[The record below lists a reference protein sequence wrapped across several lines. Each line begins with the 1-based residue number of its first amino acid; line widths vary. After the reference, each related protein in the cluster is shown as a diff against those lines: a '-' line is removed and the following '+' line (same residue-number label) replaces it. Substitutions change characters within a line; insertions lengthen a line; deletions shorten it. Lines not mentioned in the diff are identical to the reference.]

1 MCMKGGN
8 KVSRYVI
15 NGGHRIYGETRVQG
29 SKNSVLPILAATIL
43 IKGESVITNC
53 PDITD
58 VDATV
63 RILRHL
69 GCKVTKEGHTI
80 TVDSSDV
87 TKSDIPDDLMRE
99 MRSSVVFL
107 GAIIGR
113 TGKASLSTPGGC
125 EIGLRPIDLHL
136 DAIQRFGV
144 NIQEQFA
151 KIDFEA
157 VKPLEGVNIALS
169 FPSVG
174 ATENIILTA
183 CTAKGTTV
191 ITNAAREPEISDLA
205 DFLNSCGARI
215 SGTGDGTIVIEGVKE
230 LHPVQYKVIPDR
242 IVAATYM
249 AAAAMTHGKVTLTGV
264 IPAHLLPCI
273 PVFEEAGCDIAISSG
288 SVTLTAPPYLRAIKT
303 VRTMPYPGFPT
314 DMQAQ
319 MLAMTTVCHGTS
331 VIIETIFES
340 RYKHVSELLR
350 FGAKIRVDGRMAV
363 IEGTPTLTG
372 ASVIASDLRGGASL
386 VLAGLAAQGTTTVND
401 IKYILRGYE
410 NLSGILNSLGCEIV
424 KEERLLNNGTGKD
437 GIEN

>member
-1 MCMKGGN
+1 M
-8 KVSRYVI
+8 SRYII
-15 NGGHRIYGETRVQG
+15 NGGKRLFGTAKIQG

-43 IKGESVITNC
+43 MRGESVITNC

-63 RILRHL
+63 KILRHL
-69 GCKVTKEGHTI
+69 GCKVTKTEHTVC
-80 TVDSSDV
+80 VDSSNVD
-87 TKSDIPDDLMRE
+87 KYDIPDELMRE

-113 TGKASLSTPGGC
+113 MGKACLSTPGGC

-144 NIQEQFA
+144 NIHEEFA
-151 KIDFEA
+151 KIEFETIHH
-157 VKPLEGVNIALS
+157 LEGTNISLS

-183 CTAKGTTV
+183 CLAKGTTV

-215 SGTGDGTIVIEGVKE
+215 SGTGEGTVVIEGVEK

-249 AAAAMTHGKVTLTGV
+249 SAAAMTQGKIQLTNI
-264 IPAHLLPCI
+264 IPAHIAPVI
-273 PVFEEAGCDIAISSG
+273 PVFEEAGCDIAVTASTL
-288 SVTLTAPPYLRAIKT
+288 TLTAPPRLSGIKT

-314 DMQAQ
+314 DMQAPV
-319 MLAMTTVCHGTS
+319 MAMTTVCSGTS

-363 IEGTPTLTG
+363 IEGVEKLTG
-372 ASVIASDLRGGASL
+372 AKVIASDLRGGASL
-386 VLAGLAAQGTTTVND
+386 VLAGIAAQGSSTVD
-401 IKYILRGYE
+401 DVKFIERGYE
-410 NLSGILNSLGCEIV
+410 NMCSVLNSLGCDI
-424 KEERLLNNGTGKD
+424 KEERNIQNDTEYSVRQSAG
-437 GIEN
+437 EA

>member
-1 MCMKGGN
+1 M
-8 KVSRYVI
+8 SRYII
-15 NGGHRIYGETRVQG
+15 NGGRRINGEARVQG
-29 SKNSVLPILAATIL
+29 SKNSVLPILAATVL
-43 IKGESVITNC
+43 VEGESVISNC
-53 PDITD
+53 PDISD
-58 VDATV
+58 VDATIK
-63 RILRHL
+63 ILRYL
-69 GCKVTKEGHTI
+69 GCEVKREGHTV
-80 TVDSSDV
+80 TVES
-87 TKSDIPDDLMRE
+87 TNINKSDIPDELMRE

-144 NIQEQFA
+144 NIREEFA
-151 KIDFEA
+151 RIDFEA
-157 VKPLEGVNIALS
+157 IKPIEGAKISLS

-191 ITNAAREPEISDLA
+191 ITNAAREPEITDLA
-205 DFLNSCGARI
+205 DFLNSCGAKI
-215 SGTGDGTIVIEGVKE
+215 SGAGEGCITVEGVKK
-230 LHPVQYKVIPDR
+230 LSPVHYRVIPDR

-249 AAAAMTHGKVTLTGV
+249 AAAAMTHGKIHLKSV
-264 IPAHLLPCI
+264 IPAHIAPSI
-273 PVFEEAGCDIAISSG
+273 PVFEDAGCDIEIGSSEL
-288 SVTLTAPPYLRAIKT
+288 TLTAPPVLRGIKT

-319 MLAMTTVCHGTS
+319 IMAMTAVSRGTS

-363 IEGTPTLTG
+363 IEGTEKLTG

-386 VLAGLAAQGTTTVND
+386 VLASLAADGESVVD
-401 IKYILRGYE
+401 GVRYISRGYE
-410 NLSGILNSLGCEIV
+410 DMGGVLRSLGCDI
-424 KEERLLNNGTGKD
+424 KTEERDIPDVGTAASD
-437 GIEN
+437 G

>member
-1 MCMKGGN
+1 M
-8 KVSRYVI
+8 SRYII
-15 NGGHRIYGETRVQG
+15 NGGNRLVGETRVQG

-43 IKGESVITNC
+43 VKGESVIKNC

-58 VDATV
+58 VDATIK
-63 RILRHL
+63 ILRHL
-69 GCKVTKEGHTI
+69 GCKVTRDGHNVI
-80 TVDSSDV
+80 VDSTDV
-87 TKSDIPDDLMRE
+87 INYDIPDDLMRE

-113 TGKASLSTPGGC
+113 MGKASLSTPGGC

-144 NIQEQFA
+144 NIREEYA
-151 KIDFEA
+151 KIEFETINR
-157 VKPLEGVNIALS
+157 LEGTNIPLS

-215 SGTGDGTIVIEGVKE
+215 SGTGEGTVIIEGVEK
-230 LHPVQYKVIPDR
+230 LHSVEYRVIPDR

-249 AAAAMTHGKVTLTGV
+249 SAAAMTHGKIHLTNV
-264 IPAHLLPCI
+264 IPAHIAPVI
-273 PVFEEAGCDIAISSG
+273 PVFEEAGCDITVNASTL
-288 SVTLTAPPYLRAIKT
+288 TLTAPASLSSVRTI
-303 VRTMPYPGFPT
+303 RTMPYPGFPT
-314 DMQAQ
+314 DMQAPV
-319 MLAMTTVCHGTS
+319 MAMMTVCGGTS

-363 IEGTPTLTG
+363 IEGVNMLTG
-372 ASVIASDLRGGASL
+372 ASVIASDLRGGAAL
-386 VLAGLAAQGTTTVND
+386 VLAGAAAQGTTSVDD
-401 IKYILRGYE
+401 IKFISRGYE
-410 NLSGILNSLGCEIV
+410 DISGVLSALGCDIR
-424 KEERLLNNGTGKD
+424 EERDTNGAEGSD
-437 GIEN
+437 QS

>member
-1 MCMKGGN
+1 M
-8 KVSRYVI
+8 SRYVI
-15 NGGHRIYGETRVQG
+15 NGGKRLFGATHIQG
-29 SKNSVLPILAATIL
+29 SKNSVLPILVATIL
-43 IKGESVITNC
+43 IKGETVIKNC

-63 RILRHL
+63 KILKHL
-69 GCKVTKEGHTI
+69 GCKVSRNEHNI
-80 TVDSSDV
+80 IVDSSDV
-87 TKSDIPDDLMRE
+87 KRFDIPDELMRE

-113 TGKASLSTPGGC
+113 MGKASLSTPGGC

-144 NIQEQFA
+144 NIHEEYA
-151 KIDFEA
+151 KIEFETI
-157 VKPLEGVNIALS
+157 KPLEGTNISLS

-183 CTAKGTTV
+183 CLAKGTTV

-215 SGTGDGTIVIEGVKE
+215 SGTGEGTVIIEGVDR
-230 LHPVQYKVIPDR
+230 LHPVEYKVIPDR

-249 AAAAMTHGKVTLTGV
+249 SAAAMTHGKIHLTGIIPSHLSPV
-264 IPAHLLPCI
+264 IPI
-273 PVFEEAGCDIAISSG
+273 FEEAGCDI
-288 SVTLTAPPYLRAIKT
+288 SVTASTLTLTAPARLKSIKT

-314 DMQAQ
+314 DMQAPV
-319 MLAMTTVCHGTS
+319 MAMTTVCYGTS

-363 IEGTPTLTG
+363 IEGVEQLTG
-372 ASVIASDLRGGASL
+372 ASVISSDLRGGASL
-386 VLAGLAAQGTTTVND
+386 VLAGIAAKGVTVVDD
-401 IKYILRGYE
+401 IKYIARGYE
-410 NLSGILNSLGCEIV
+410 DMSGVLTTLGCDIKQERDLTDGAGV
-424 KEERLLNNGTGKD
+424 KQS
-437 GIEN
+437 

>member
-1 MCMKGGN
+1 MA
-8 KVSRYVI
+8 RYVI
-15 NGGHRIYGETRVQG
+15 NGGNRLYGETKIQG
-29 SKNSVLPILAATIL
+29 SKNSVLPILAATVL
-43 IKGESVITNC
+43 IKGETVITNC

-63 RILRHL
+63 KILSYL
-69 GCKVTKEGHTI
+69 GCKVKREGHTVC
-80 TVDSSDV
+80 VDSTDV
-87 TKSDIPDDLMRE
+87 SRYDIPDELMRE

-144 NIQEQFA
+144 NIREEFA
-151 KIDFEA
+151 KIEFEA
-157 VKPLEGVNIALS
+157 VKPLEGFNITLS

-205 DFLNSCGARI
+205 DFLNSCGAKI
-215 SGTGDGTIVIEGVKE
+215 SGTGEGTIIIEGVKE
-230 LHPVQYKVIPDR
+230 LHPVQYRVIPDR
-242 IVAATYM
+242 IVATTYM
-249 AAAAMTHGKVTLTGV
+249 AAAAMTHGKIHLSSV
-264 IPAHLLPCI
+264 IPAHLAPVI
-273 PVFEEAGCDIAISSG
+273 PVFEEAGCDISISSG
-288 SVTLTAPPYLRAIKT
+288 GITLTAPACLRNIKT
-303 VRTMPYPGFPT
+303 IRTMPYPGFPT

-319 MLAMTTVCHGTS
+319 IMAMTTVCHGTS

-363 IEGTPTLTG
+363 IEGTQNLTG

-386 VLAGLAAQGTTTVND
+386 VLAGLAAQGTTTVDD
-401 IKYILRGYE
+401 IKYISRGYE
-410 NLSGILNSLGCEIV
+410 NMSGVLTALGCDIM
-424 KEERLLNNGTGKD
+424 KEERNVSD
-437 GIEN
+437 G

>member
-1 MCMKGGN
+1 M
-8 KVSRYVI
+8 SRYII
-15 NGGHRIYGETRVQG
+15 NGGHRLYGETRVQG
-29 SKNSVLPILAATIL
+29 SKNSVLPILAATVL
-43 IKGESVITNC
+43 IKGKSVITNC
-53 PDITD
+53 PEITD
-58 VDATV
+58 VEATV

-69 GCKVTKEGHTI
+69 GCNVIRNGNVV
-80 TVDSSDV
+80 TVDSTNVD
-87 TKSDIPDDLMRE
+87 KYDIPDDLMRE
-99 MRSSVVFL
+99 MRSSVMFL

-113 TGKASLSTPGGC
+113 TGRARLSTPGGC

-144 NIQEQFA
+144 NIHEEFA
-151 KIDFEA
+151 KIEFEA
-157 VKPLEGVNIALS
+157 VKPLEGVHIALS

-215 SGTGDGTIVIEGVKE
+215 SGTGEGTVIIEGVKE
-230 LHPVQYKVIPDR
+230 LHPVEYKVIPDR
-242 IVAATYM
+242 IAAASYM
-249 AAAAMTHGKVTLTGV
+249 AAAAMTHGKIHLTSV
-264 IPAHLLPCI
+264 IPSHIAPVI
-273 PVFEEAGCDIAISSG
+273 PVFEEAGCDISISPSTI
-288 SVTLTAPPYLRAIKT
+288 TLTAPPYLRNIKT
-303 VRTMPYPGFPT
+303 IRTMPYPGFPT

-319 MLAMTTVCHGTS
+319 MMAMTTVCHGTS

-363 IEGTPTLTG
+363 IEGINSLTG
-372 ASVIASDLRGGASL
+372 ASVIASDLRGGAAL
-386 VLAGLAAQGTTTVND
+386 VLAGLAAQGTTVVDD

-410 NLSGILNSLGCEIV
+410 NMSGVLTSLGCDIV
-424 KEERLLNNGTGKD
+424 KEERNTADGGTD
-437 GIEN
+437 SN

>member
-1 MCMKGGN
+1 M
-8 KVSRYVI
+8 SRFII
-15 NGGHRIYGETRVQG
+15 NGGNRLFGTAKIQG

-43 IKGESVITNC
+43 AKGESVITNC

-63 RILRHL
+63 KILRHL
-69 GCKVTKEGHTI
+69 GCKVTRTEHTV
-80 TVDSSDV
+80 TVDSTNVD
-87 TKSDIPDDLMRE
+87 KYDIPDELMRE

-113 TGKASLSTPGGC
+113 MGKASLSTPGGC

-144 NIQEQFA
+144 NIHEEYA
-151 KIDFEA
+151 KIEFET
-157 VKPLEGVNIALS
+157 VKHLEGTNISLS

-183 CTAKGTTV
+183 CLAKGTTV

-215 SGTGDGTIVIEGVKE
+215 SGTGEGTVVIEGVEK

-249 AAAAMTHGKVTLTGV
+249 SAAAMTHGKVRLTNI
-264 IPAHLLPCI
+264 IPAHIAPVI
-273 PVFEEAGCDIAISSG
+273 PIFEEAGCDI
-288 SVTLTAPPYLRAIKT
+288 SVTASTLTVTAPPVLHGIKT

-314 DMQAQ
+314 DMQAPV
-319 MLAMTTVCHGTS
+319 MAMTTVCSGTS

-350 FGAKIRVDGRMAV
+350 FGSKIRVDGRMAV
-363 IEGTPTLTG
+363 IEGVKKLTG
-372 ASVIASDLRGGASL
+372 AKVIASDLRGGAAL
-386 VLAGLAAQGTTTVND
+386 VLAGAAAQGSTVID
-401 IKYILRGYE
+401 DVKFIERGYE
-410 NLSGILNSLGCEIV
+410 DICGVLSSLGCDIRA
-424 KEERLLNNGTGKD
+424 ERNTTDGTTAESG
-437 GIEN
+437 

>member
-1 MCMKGGN
+1 M
-8 KVSRYVI
+8 SRYII
-15 NGGHRIYGETRVQG
+15 NGGKRLCGETRVQG

-43 IKGESVITNC
+43 VKGESVIKNC

-58 VDATV
+58 VEATIK
-63 RILRHL
+63 ILRHL
-69 GCKVTKEGHTI
+69 GCKVTREGHNVI
-80 TVDSSDV
+80 VDSTQV
-87 TKSDIPDDLMRE
+87 NNYDIPDELMRE

-113 TGKASLSTPGGC
+113 MGKASLSTPGGC

-144 NIQEQFA
+144 NIREEYA
-151 KIDFEA
+151 KIEFEA
-157 VKPLEGVNIALS
+157 VGRLTGTNISLS

-174 ATENIILTA
+174 ATENVILTA

-215 SGTGDGTIVIEGVKE
+215 SGTGEGTVVIEGVE
-230 LHPVQYKVIPDR
+230 RLYGVEHKVIPDR

-249 AAAAMTHGKVTLTGV
+249 SAAAMTHGKVHLSNI
-264 IPAHLLPCI
+264 IPAHVAPVI
-273 PVFEEAGCDIAISSG
+273 PVFEEAGCDI
-288 SVTLTAPPYLRAIKT
+288 SVSANSLTVTAPPRLSSIKT

-314 DMQAQ
+314 DMQAPV
-319 MLAMTTVCHGTS
+319 MAMTTVCNGTS

-363 IEGTPTLTG
+363 IEGVDRLTG
-372 ASVIASDLRGGASL
+372 ATVISSDLRGGAAL
-386 VLAGLAAQGTTTVND
+386 VLAGAAAHGMTVVDD
-401 IKYILRGYE
+401 IRFISRGYE
-410 NLSGILNSLGCEIV
+410 NISGVLAALGCDI
-424 KEERLLNNGTGKD
+424 KEESDTNADKGVN
-437 GIEN
+437 IS

>member
-1 MCMKGGN
+1 MN
-8 KVSRYVI
+8 RYMI
-15 NGGHRIYGETRVQG
+15 NGGKRIYGEAKVQG
-29 SKNSVLPILAATIL
+29 SKNSVLPILAATVL
-43 IKGESVITNC
+43 VRGESVIQNC
-53 PDITD
+53 PDISD
-58 VDATV
+58 VEATV
-63 RILRHL
+63 KILRHL
-69 GCKVTKEGHTI
+69 GCKVKREGHTV
-80 TVDSSDV
+80 TVDSADV
-87 TKSDIPDDLMRE
+87 NRADIPDDLMRE

-113 TGKASLSTPGGC
+113 MGKASLSTPGGC

-144 NIQEQFA
+144 NIREEFA
-151 KIDFEA
+151 KIDFE
-157 VKPLEGVNIALS
+157 VINTLEGTNIALS

-205 DFLNSCGARI
+205 DFLNSCGAKI
-215 SGTGDGTIVIEGVKE
+215 SGTGEGTVIIEGVKA
-230 LHPVQYKVIPDR
+230 LRSVQYKVIPDR

-249 AAAAMTHGKVTLTGV
+249 AAAAMTHGKIHLTNL
-264 IPAHLLPCI
+264 IPAHIAPAV
-273 PVFEEAGCDIAISSG
+273 PVFEEAGCDISIRG
-288 SVTLTAPPYLRAIKT
+288 STLTLTAPPVLKSVKT

-319 MLAMTTVCHGTS
+319 IMAMMTVCRGTS

-363 IEGTPTLTG
+363 IEGVEKLTG

-386 VLAGLAAQGTTTVND
+386 VLAGLAADGLTVVDD
-401 IKYILRGYE
+401 IKFIARGYE
-410 NLSGILNSLGCEIV
+410 NMSGILSSLGCDMQAV
-424 KEERLLNNGTGKD
+424 DTLPSAASEEPVLMQED
-437 GIEN
+437 

>member
-1 MCMKGGN
+1 M
-8 KVSRYVI
+8 SRYVI
-15 NGGHRIYGETRVQG
+15 NGGHRLYGETQIQG
-29 SKNSVLPILAATIL
+29 SKNSVLPILAATVL
-43 IKGESVITNC
+43 VKGESVITNC
-53 PDITD
+53 PNISD
-58 VDATV
+58 VDATIK
-63 RILRHL
+63 ILSYL
-69 GCKVTKEGHTI
+69 GCKVKREGHTV
-80 TVDSSDV
+80 TVDSTNVD
-87 TKSDIPDDLMRE
+87 KFDIPDELMRE

-144 NIQEQFA
+144 NIHEEFA

-183 CTAKGTTV
+183 CTARGTTV

-215 SGTGDGTIVIEGVKE
+215 SGTGEGTVIIEGVKE

-242 IVAATYM
+242 IVATTYM
-249 AAAAMTHGKVTLTGV
+249 AAAAMTHGKIHLTSV
-264 IPAHLLPCI
+264 IPAHLAPVI
-273 PVFEEAGCDIAISSG
+273 PAFEEAGCDIAISSS
-288 SVTLTAPPYLRAIKT
+288 SVTLTAPPYLRSIKT
-303 VRTMPYPGFPT
+303 IRTMPYPGFPT

-319 MLAMTTVCHGTS
+319 IMAMTTVCHGTS

-340 RYKHVSELLR
+340 RYKHVSEMLR

-363 IEGTPTLTG
+363 IEGTSLLTG
-372 ASVIASDLRGGASL
+372 ASVIASDLRGGAAL
-386 VLAGLAAQGTTTVND
+386 VLAGLAAQGTTTVD
-401 IKYILRGYE
+401 EIKYISRGYE
-410 NLSGILNSLGCEIV
+410 NMSGVLTSLGCDIV
-424 KEERLLNNGTGKD
+424 KEERNAAD
-437 GIEN
+437 GGNHNS

>member
-1 MCMKGGN
+1 MKGGKN
-8 KVSRYVI
+8 VSRYII
-15 NGGHRIYGETRVQG
+15 NGGKRLFGETRIQG

-43 IKGESVITNC
+43 IKGESVIKNC

-63 RILRHL
+63 KILRHL
-69 GCKVTKEGHTI
+69 GCKVTREGHTV
-80 TVDSSDV
+80 TVDSSDI
-87 TKSDIPDDLMRE
+87 KNYDIPDELMRE

-113 TGKASLSTPGGC
+113 MGKASLSTPGGC

-144 NIQEQFA
+144 NIHEEFA
-151 KIDFEA
+151 KIEFET
-157 VKPLEGVNIALS
+157 VKELEGTNISLS

-183 CTAKGTTV
+183 CLAKGTTV

-215 SGTGDGTIVIEGVKE
+215 SGTGEGTVIVEGVAK
-230 LHPVQYKVIPDR
+230 LHPCEYKVIPDR

-249 AAAAMTHGKVTLTGV
+249 SAAAMTHGKLHLTNI
-264 IPAHLLPCI
+264 IPAHIAPVI
-273 PVFEEAGCDIAISSG
+273 PVFEEAGCDI
-288 SVTLTAPPYLRAIKT
+288 SVTASTLTLTAPPRLSGIKT

-314 DMQAQ
+314 DMQAPV
-319 MLAMTTVCHGTS
+319 MAMTTVCHGTS

-363 IEGTPTLTG
+363 IEGVDKLTG
-372 ASVIASDLRGGASL
+372 ASVIASDLRGGAAL
-386 VLAGLAAQGTTTVND
+386 ILAGAAALGTTTVND
-401 IKYILRGYE
+401 IKFVSRGYE
-410 NLSGILNSLGCEIV
+410 NMSGVLTALGCDIR
-424 KEERLLNNGTGKD
+424 EERDTLD
-437 GIEN
+437 GSAESQSG